1 MTVGKIRP
9 LSEDPGVEEWFDRR
23 DEQANRFR
31 NPPPGKTEPK
41 RQTDFYG
48 GAKTRGTR
56 KRGTPSGIPKG
67 REKPGRR
74 KLPEEVQEGF
84 EEISGDSSPA
94 KQQGRGDLLEEARSV
109 QDALAAAELTPGE
122 FEKAATS
129 PAILQRERELNSK
142 NQEPALPRNPKQL
155 KQLLKQLKR
164 AKRRVRKTTYFGQDR
179 R

>member
-1 MTVGKIRP
+1 MTAGKIRP

-48 GAKTRGTR
+48 GAKERGTSKRGTR
-56 KRGTPSGIPKG
+56 SGIPK
-67 REKPGRR
+67 RWEKPGRR

-84 EEISGDSSPA
+84 EEIPGDSSPA
-94 KQQGRGDLLEEARSV
+94 KQQGRGDLLEEARTV
-109 QDALAAAELTPGE
+109 QDALAAAKLTPGE
-122 FEKAATS
+122 FKKAATS
-129 PAILQRERELNSK
+129 PAILQREKEARLKSGEK
-142 NQEPALPRNPKQL
+142 QEPLSPAPPEEL
-155 KQLLKQLKR
+155 KKE
-164 AKRRVRKTTYFGQDR
+164 ARRVRKTTYFGQDR